1 MAIIRRARARGDNR
15 GHRNFGIATDG
26 MRMTELAITALAYA
40 ILTSWTRELIADC
53 RLVTDC

>member
-1 MAIIRRARARGDNR
+1 
-15 GHRNFGIATDG
+15 